1 MSAVITE
8 AIRVLGIE
16 SEAIRVFSDK
26 LSGDIFAK
34 SFEEAVNL
42 IASCEGKVILSGIG
56 KSGQVARK
64 VASTLSS
71 TGTPALFLHPAEGA
85 HGDLGVVTKN
95 DLIIVFSYGGGS
107 QEINSLLAYAARN
120 SISLIALTGNLSS
133 QLSEVAT
140 VSIDVS
146 VKDEAC
152 PLKLAPTASSTLS
165 LAVGDAL
172 AMCVLKEKG
181 FKEKDF
187 AEFHP
192 GGALGK
198 KLLTKVSDVMH
209 KGEAMPLVSIST
221 PMSEVLT
228 IITAKDVRGVAAVV
242 NADGVLEGAI
252 TDGDIRRSLKQD
264 QNILSVNAETI
275 MSITPKTIDINE
287 MAQKALFIMQE
298 FKIQNL
304 FCVDRTKD
312 PKKPIGIIHIQDL
325 LRL

>member
-1 MSAVITE
+1 M
-8 AIRVLGIE
+8 
-16 SEAIRVFSDK
+16 
-26 LSGDIFAK
+26 
-34 SFEEAVNL
+34 
-42 IASCEGKVILSGIG
+42 
-56 KSGQVARK
+56 
-64 VASTLSS
+64 ASTLSS

-228 IITAKDVRGVAAVV
+228 IMTAKDVRGVAAVV